1 MIKNIILIIITI
13 ILFNSCS
20 EFKNDFINND
30 FKKSEAIIFSDN
42 LKVNRIIHFENELTL
57 TNPFRIL
64 NLNDEY
70 LLVSEYNSENFFN
83 VLSLP
88 ELDYLYSWG
97 TISRGPGADEYNS
110 IPVYLNVQDGELVV
124 FDDIQKELKYISVT
138 DSKVLLN
145 DRRTL
150 SYETQT
156 EPLNRIRRINDDL
169 YFADYGSSFENT
181 NSEHIAI
188 SPDNQNTLFTFGK
201 YPDSDKEGFERY
213 SFYLKENMA
222 KPDGSAFGA
231 FYFYHNMF
239 KIYNESGEETAAVNI
254 HDPYQE
260 HEISTLEKMYNYRT
274 AVWATDQFM
283 YTLGQYYYNDEVPD
297 DPDESNLTTSLEIW
311 TWDGDPVFRAS
322 FDRFVSNFTV
332 SEEFGKIYAFSSYK
346 EDRIYE
352 YDISDVLNEIQGGS
366 F

>member
-1 MIKNIILIIITI
+1 MRILLL
-13 ILFNSCS
+13 ILLTAVIFNSCS
-20 EFKNDFINND
+20 ESDKNQTFNDFIET
-30 FKKSEAIIFSDN
+30 EAIAFSDT
-42 LKVNRIIHFENELTL
+42 LKVNRVIHFEHKLTL
-57 TNPFRIL
+57 TNPFRII
-64 NLNDEY
+64 NVDDEY
-70 LLVSEYNSENFFN
+70 LMVSEYNSENFFN

-97 TISRGPGADEYNS
+97 TIGRGPGAEEFNS
-110 IPVYLNVQDGELVV
+110 IPVYINLQNGELVV
-124 FDDIQKELKYISVT
+124 FDDILRELKYIAVT
-138 DSKVLLN
+138 DSTVLLN

-169 YFADYGSSFENT
+169 FFADYGSSFENT
-181 NSEHIAI
+181 DSEHIAI
-188 SPDNQNTLFTFGK
+188 SPDNQDTLFTFGK

-213 SFYLKENMA
+213 SFYLKENLA
-222 KPDGSAFGA
+222 KPGGSAFA
-231 FYFYHNMF
+231 VFYFYHNMF

-254 HDPYQE
+254 YDPYQE
-260 HEISTLEKMYNYRT
+260 HEISKPERLYNYRT

-297 DPDESNLTTSLEIW
+297 DPDESNLTTTLEIW

-332 SEEFGKIYAFSSYK
+332 SEEFGKIYAFSIFK
-346 EDRIYE
+346 ENRMYE
-352 YDISDVLNEIQGGS
+352 YDIGDILKEIHSGS
-366 F
+366 L